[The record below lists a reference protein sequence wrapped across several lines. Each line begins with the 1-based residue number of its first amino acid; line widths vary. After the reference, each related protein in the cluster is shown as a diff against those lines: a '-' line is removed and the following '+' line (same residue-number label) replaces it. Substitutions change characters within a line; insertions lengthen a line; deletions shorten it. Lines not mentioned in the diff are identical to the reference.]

1 MFEDRKKGLEKKV
14 DIDAQKKFKIAA
26 IKNKKIAQWA
36 AEKQNL
42 DASKVDAY
50 IDEVI
55 ISDFD
60 EPRHE
65 DVIRKIFNDFKKA
78 NINISYDEIKD
89 KLSDFEKE
97 AMNKLSE

>member
-1 MFEDRKKGLEKKV
+1 MGSRKK
-14 DIDAQKKFKIAA
+14 
-26 IKNKKIAQWA
+26 
-36 AEKQNL
+36 NL

-55 ISDFD
+55 IADFD
-60 EPRHE
+60 EPGHE
-65 DVIRKIFNDFKKA
+65 DVIQKIFNDFKKA

>member
-1 MFEDRKKGLEKKV
+1 MFDDRKKGLEKKV
-14 DIDAQKKFKIAA
+14 DVDAQKKFKIAA
-26 IKNKKIAQWA
+26 IRNKKLAQWV

-55 ISDFD
+55 IADFD
-60 EPRHE
+60 EPGHE

-97 AMNKLSE
+97 AINKLSE